1 MGAEAAIA
9 LSLTSR
15 VRHLL
20 AVAIPIAQEFMK
32 HDAVDAVDGSE
43 VRPRGKVGDA
53 RAAAQEQG
61 GLIGSFLLRMCGG
74 RDIP

>member
-1 MGAEAAIA
+1 
-9 LSLTSR
+9 
-15 VRHLL
+15 
-20 AVAIPIAQEFMK
+20 MK